1 MRSGPLFFMGTNDSI
16 PLQSNHKTC
25 YSVGNGTETVKGRGI
40 MARMHRRR
48 KEPAPAAPLYGEPTG
63 FYDQD
68 HDADFEAR
76 QSAKARRR
84 RSDRL
89 YTAAMVVFAAIF
101 LVSGGML
108 GKRFLDDR
116 KTETQFSNL
125 AAMIDTTATAAPVQ
139 EGEPV
144 ESNAAKFAALKAQNE
159 EFIGWISID
168 GTNLDY
174 PVMYSPT
181 RENFYLKHDF
191 AGNYSDYGV
200 PYLDENCKLDATGQS
215 DNLVV
220 YGHNMKTGTIFG
232 CLTEYKKESYYAQHP
247 TVTFDT
253 LYGDAEY
260 EVFAAFAID
269 VETDQSFLYN
279 EYLDVSQTKFDE
291 YVAEV
296 RRRSDVKTDIIPQY
310 GDQLLTL
317 STCEYST
324 ANGRYVVVARRV
336 KAENA

>member
-1 MRSGPLFFMGTNDSI
+1 
-16 PLQSNHKTC
+16 
-25 YSVGNGTETVKGRGI
+25 

-108 GKRFLDDR
+108 VKRFLEDR
-116 KTETQFSNL
+116 KTETQFSDL
-125 AAMIDTTATAAPVQ
+125 AALIDTTAPAEPAP
-139 EGEPV
+139 EEEPM
-144 ESNAAKFAALKAQNE
+144 ESNAAKFAALKARNA
-159 EFIGWISID
+159 EFIGWIRID
-168 GTNLDY
+168 GTSLDY

-181 RENFYLKHDF
+181 REDFYLKHDF
-191 AGNYSDYGV
+191 EGNYSDYGV
-200 PYLDENCKLDATGQS
+200 PYLDENCKMDAGGQS
-215 DNLVV
+215 DNLVI

-232 CLTEYKKESYYAQHP
+232 CLTEYKKESWYAHHP
-247 TVTFDT
+247 VITFDT

-260 EVFAAFAID
+260 
-269 VETDQSFLYN
+269 
-279 EYLDVSQTKFDE
+279 
-291 YVAEV
+291 
-296 RRRSDVKTDIIPQY
+296 
-310 GDQLLTL
+310 
-317 STCEYST
+317 
-324 ANGRYVVVARRV
+324 
-336 KAENA
+336 

>member
-1 MRSGPLFFMGTNDSI
+1 
-16 PLQSNHKTC
+16 
-25 YSVGNGTETVKGRGI
+25 

-108 GKRFLDDR
+108 VKRFLEDR
-116 KTETQFSNL
+116 KTETQFSDL
-125 AAMIDTTATAAPVQ
+125 AALIDTTAPAEPAP
-139 EGEPV
+139 EEEPA
-144 ESNAAKFAALKAQNE
+144 ESNAAKFAALKARNA

-168 GTNLDY
+168 GTSLDY

-181 RENFYLKHDF
+181 REDFYLKHDF
-191 AGNYSDYGV
+191 EGNYSDYGV
-200 PYLDENCKLDATGQS
+200 PYLDENCKMDAGDQS
-215 DNLVV
+215 DNLVI

-232 CLTEYKKESYYAQHP
+232 CLTEYKKESWYAHHP
-247 TVTFDT
+247 VITFDT

-279 EYLDVSQTKFDE
+279 EYLDVSQAKFDE

-296 RRRSDVKTDIIPQY
+296 RRRSDVKTDIVPRY

-336 KAENA
+336 EAENA

>member
-1 MRSGPLFFMGTNDSI
+1 
-16 PLQSNHKTC
+16 
-25 YSVGNGTETVKGRGI
+25 

-108 GKRFLDDR
+108 VKRFLEDR
-116 KTETQFSNL
+116 KTETQFSDL
-125 AAMIDTTATAAPVQ
+125 AALIDTTAPAEPAP
-139 EGEPV
+139 EEEPM
-144 ESNAAKFAALKAQNE
+144 ESNAAKFAALKARNA
-159 EFIGWISID
+159 EFIGWIRID
-168 GTNLDY
+168 GTSLDY

-181 RENFYLKHDF
+181 REDFYLKHDF
-191 AGNYSDYGV
+191 EGNYSDYGV
-200 PYLDENCKLDATGQS
+200 PYLDENCKMDAGGQS
-215 DNLVV
+215 DNLVI

-232 CLTEYKKESYYAQHP
+232 CLTEYKKESWYAHHP
-247 TVTFDT
+247 VITFDT

-279 EYLDVSQTKFDE
+279 EYLDVSQAKFDE

-296 RRRSDVKTDIIPQY
+296 RRRSDVKTDIVPRY

-324 ANGRYVVVARRV
+324 AHGRYVVVARRV
-336 KAENA
+336 EAENA

>member
-1 MRSGPLFFMGTNDSI
+1 
-16 PLQSNHKTC
+16 
-25 YSVGNGTETVKGRGI
+25 

-108 GKRFLDDR
+108 VKRFLEDR
-116 KTETQFSNL
+116 KTETQFSDL
-125 AAMIDTTATAAPVQ
+125 AALIDTTAPAEPAP
-139 EGEPV
+139 EEEPA
-144 ESNAAKFAALKAQNE
+144 ESNAAKFAALKARNA

-168 GTNLDY
+168 GTSLDY

-181 RENFYLKHDF
+181 REDFYLKHDF
-191 AGNYSDYGV
+191 EGNYSDYGV
-200 PYLDENCKLDATGQS
+200 PYLDENCKMDASGQS

-232 CLTEYKKESYYAQHP
+232 CLTE
-247 TVTFDT
+247 
-253 LYGDAEY
+253 
-260 EVFAAFAID
+260 
-269 VETDQSFLYN
+269 
-279 EYLDVSQTKFDE
+279 
-291 YVAEV
+291 
-296 RRRSDVKTDIIPQY
+296 
-310 GDQLLTL
+310 
-317 STCEYST
+317 
-324 ANGRYVVVARRV
+324 
-336 KAENA
+336 

>member
-1 MRSGPLFFMGTNDSI
+1 
-16 PLQSNHKTC
+16 
-25 YSVGNGTETVKGRGI
+25 
-40 MARMHRRR
+40 MAATHRRR
-48 KEPAPAAPLYGEPTG
+48 KEPTPAAPLYGKPTG

-68 HDADFEAR
+68 HDEEFDAR

-108 GKRFLDDR
+108 VKRLLEDR
-116 KTETQFSNL
+116 KSENQFSDL
-125 AAMIDTTATAAPVQ
+125 AALIDPAATAAPVP
-139 EGEPV
+139 EGEPTA
-144 ESNAAKFAALKAQNE
+144 SNAARFAALKARNE
-159 EFIGWISID
+159 EFIGWIRID
-168 GTNLDY
+168 GTELDY

-181 RENFYLKHDF
+181 RENFYLRHDF
-191 AGNYSDYGV
+191 EGNYSDYGV
-200 PYLDENCKLDATGQS
+200 PYLDENCKMDAGGQS

-220 YGHNMKTGTIFG
+220 YGHNMKTGTMFG
-232 CLTEYKKESYYAQHP
+232 CLTEYKKESWYAQHP
-247 TVTFDT
+247 TITFDT
-253 LYGDAEY
+253 LYGDGEY

-296 RRRSDVKTDIIPQY
+296 CRRSDISTGIVPRY

-336 KAENA
+336 KAENT

>member
-1 MRSGPLFFMGTNDSI
+1 
-16 PLQSNHKTC
+16 
-25 YSVGNGTETVKGRGI
+25 

-108 GKRFLDDR
+108 VKRFLEDR
-116 KTETQFSNL
+116 KTETQFSDL
-125 AAMIDTTATAAPVQ
+125 AALIDTTAPAEPAP
-139 EGEPV
+139 EEEPA
-144 ESNAAKFAALKAQNE
+144 ESNAAKFAALKARNA

-168 GTNLDY
+168 GTSLDY

-181 RENFYLKHDF
+181 REDFYLKHDF
-191 AGNYSDYGV
+191 EGNYSDYGV
-200 PYLDENCKLDATGQS
+200 PYLDVNCKMDAGGQS
-215 DNLVV
+215 DNLVI

-232 CLTEYKKESYYAQHP
+232 CLTEYKKESWYAHHP
-247 TVTFDT
+247 VITFDT

-269 VETDQSFLYN
+269 VETDQSCLYN

-296 RRRSDVKTDIIPQY
+296 RRRSDVKTDIVPRY

-336 KAENA
+336 EAENA

>member
-1 MRSGPLFFMGTNDSI
+1 MRSGPLFFMGANDSI

-108 GKRFLDDR
+108 VKRFLEDR
-116 KTETQFSNL
+116 KTETQFSDL
-125 AAMIDTTATAAPVQ
+125 AALIDTTAPAEPAP
-139 EGEPV
+139 EEEPA
-144 ESNAAKFAALKAQNE
+144 ESNAAKFAALKARNA

-168 GTNLDY
+168 GTSLDY

-181 RENFYLKHDF
+181 REDFYLKHDF
-191 AGNYSDYGV
+191 EGNYSDYGV
-200 PYLDENCKLDATGQS
+200 PYLDENCKMDAGDQS
-215 DNLVV
+215 DNLVI

-232 CLTEYKKESYYAQHP
+232 CLTEYKKESWYAHHP
-247 TVTFDT
+247 VITFDT

-296 RRRSDVKTDIIPQY
+296 RRRSDVKTDIVPRY

-336 KAENA
+336 EAENA

>member
-1 MRSGPLFFMGTNDSI
+1 
-16 PLQSNHKTC
+16 
-25 YSVGNGTETVKGRGI
+25 
-40 MARMHRRR
+40 MAATHRRR
-48 KEPAPAAPLYGEPTG
+48 KEPAPAAPLYGKPTG

-68 HDADFEAR
+68 HDAEFDAR

-84 RSDRL
+84 RSNRL

-108 GKRFLDDR
+108 GKRLLEDR
-116 KTETQFSNL
+116 KSENQFSDL
-125 AAMIDTTATAAPVQ
+125 AALIDPAATAAPVP
-139 EGEPV
+139 EGEP
-144 ESNAAKFAALKAQNE
+144 EASTAARFAALKAKNE
-159 EFIGWISID
+159 EFIGWIRID
-168 GTNLDY
+168 GTELDY

-181 RENFYLKHDF
+181 RENFYLRHDF
-191 AGNYSDYGV
+191 EGNYSDYGV
-200 PYLDENCKLDATGQS
+200 PYLDENCRLDAGGQS

-220 YGHNMKTGTIFG
+220 YGHNMKTGTMFG
-232 CLTEYKKESYYAQHP
+232 CLTEYKKESWYAQHP
-247 TVTFDT
+247 TITFDT
-253 LYGDAEY
+253 LYGDGEY

-296 RRRSDVKTDIIPQY
+296 CRRSDISTGIVPRY

-324 ANGRYVVVARRV
+324 ANGRYVVVARRI
-336 KAENA
+336 KEENT